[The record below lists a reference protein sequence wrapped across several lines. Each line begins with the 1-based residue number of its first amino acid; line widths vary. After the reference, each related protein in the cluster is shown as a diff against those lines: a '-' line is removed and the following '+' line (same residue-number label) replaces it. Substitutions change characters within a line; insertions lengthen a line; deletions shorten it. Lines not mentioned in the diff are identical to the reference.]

1 MPEPRGGHEVAG
13 SGSPSEG
20 RPDPGTSAAATG
32 ATASTPRPDGAAR
45 RPGALTVYLGAA
57 PGVGKT
63 YAMLGEAQRRRA
75 RGTDVVVGLVET
87 HGRAATITQIGDL
100 EVVPRRVVSH
110 RDVELTELDVDAVI
124 ARAPQVALVDELAH
138 TNAPGSRHRKRWQD
152 VADLLAAG
160 IDVVT
165 TVNVQHLESLTA
177 DVEAITGVRQRE
189 TVPDQVVR
197 DADQIQLVDLSPQAL
212 RRRLAHGNVYRA
224 EQIDA
229 SLSSYFR
236 TGNLTALRELA
247 LLWLADRVDD
257 ALTRYRADH
266 AIVGTWPARER
277 IVVAVTGGPE
287 GETLLRRGARIAQR
301 AAGSELVAVHVL
313 ATDGLPSAPPAAIA
327 ASREL
332 VESLGGTFHTVVGED
347 VASAVVDF
355 AQGVNATMIVVG
367 VSRHSRWREALLG
380 SSSTEI
386 ARLAGTIDVHLV
398 THEKARAGRL
408 LRGRWS
414 ALSRPR
420 RVAGWLLAFVAPAV
434 LTGIFWL
441 LRDDVS
447 LSTELMLF
455 LAGSVG
461 VALVGGLWPA
471 VAAAVISFLCLNW
484 FFTPPTGFL
493 TVQDPENLLA
503 LLVFVLVAAAV
514 ASVVDLAA
522 RRTVQAYR
530 ARAEASTLAAL
541 SRSVLSGEDTAQA
554 IVTRLAETFGLSRV
568 ELETRA
574 GERAPWRTVATTG
587 RVEGDRGSALGAALP
602 AEGDG
607 ATGDGDARSRASA
620 AVGQGEEPGRTELR
634 VDDHHRLSLWGRA
647 LPASDRQVLE
657 AFAAQAGLVLEYRRL
672 REQAAQA
679 AVLEE
684 ADATRTALLAA
695 VSHDLRTP
703 LASIRTAV
711 DGLASPDVDLD
722 AEDTETLTRTIQDST
737 GRLEKLIDN
746 LLDLSRLQTGSVRPV
761 LRAASVDEIVPLA
774 VEPYGPGVVRLD
786 VPDDLPLV
794 RTDPGLLER
803 AVANLT
809 SNAVRH
815 SPPGEPVRITA
826 SAGPREIELRIVDTG
841 RGLSDES
848 KVRMFEPFQRL
859 GDTTG
864 EGLGLGL
871 AVADGLARAVGATIT
886 PEDTPGG
893 GLTMVVTVPR
903 EAREDDGVSTD
914 STDGTDGT
922 DGTAGTA
929 GTAGQGTDEKDEVRG

>member
-1 MPEPRGGHEVAG
+1 M
-13 SGSPSEG
+13 G
-20 RPDPGTSAAATG
+20 RPDPGASPGGEGQVGRG
-32 ATASTPRPDGAAR
+32 ARGPDGAAR
-45 RPGALTVYLGAA
+45 RPGLLTVYLGAA

-63 YAMLGEAQRRRA
+63 YAMLGEAHRRRS

-110 RDVELTELDVDAVI
+110 RDVELTELDVEAVL
-124 ARAPQVALVDELAH
+124 ARDPQVVLVDELAH

-152 VADLLAAG
+152 VQDLLAAG

-266 AIVGTWPARER
+266 AISGTWPARER

-347 VASAVVDF
+347 VASAIVDF

-380 SSSTEI
+380 SSSAEI

-420 RVAGWLLAFVAPAV
+420 RTAGWALAFVVPAV

-441 LRDDVS
+441 LRDVVS

-455 LAGSVG
+455 LAGSVA

-471 VAAAVISFLCLNW
+471 VAAAVVSFLCLNW

-522 RRTVQAYR
+522 RRTAQAYR

-574 GERAPWRTVATTG
+574 GERGPWRTVASTG
-587 RVEGDRGSALGAALP
+587 RVEGDVRLPEGDGVFAEGDRTP

-607 ATGDGDARSRASA
+607 RTGARS
-620 AVGQGEEPGRTELR
+620 AVGHLDDAERTELR
-634 VDDHHRLSLWGRA
+634 VDDSHRLSLWGRA

-711 DGLASPDVDLD
+711 DGLASPDVHLD
-722 AEDTETLTRTIQDST
+722 AEDTDALTRTIQDST

-774 VEPYGPGVVRLD
+774 IEPYGPGVVRLD

-848 KVRMFEPFQRL
+848 KIRMFEPFQRL

-871 AVADGLARAVGATIT
+871 AVADGLARAVGASIT

-903 EAREDDGVSTD
+903 EAREDDDV
-914 STDGTDGT
+914 STDGTGRHRGVGT
-922 DGTAGTA
+922 GTADGGTRDTSSTSET
-929 GTAGQGTDEKDEVRG
+929 GEVRG